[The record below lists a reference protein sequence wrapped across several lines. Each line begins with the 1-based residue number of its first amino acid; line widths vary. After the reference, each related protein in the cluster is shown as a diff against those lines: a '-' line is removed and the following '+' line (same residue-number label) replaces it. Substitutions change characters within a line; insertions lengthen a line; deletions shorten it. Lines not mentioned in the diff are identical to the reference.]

1 MRLRSFFLVVVQAY
15 GCCYSIASFCVKH
28 HHFIV
33 LFVAAS
39 IFASDRFDMLWIELQ
54 HSQNKYSFQIS
65 AHLLVY
71 CMYAHV
77 HTCSHRH
84 AHAHTHTHTRTH
96 TYTHTQT
103 HTHKHTHTHAGGAT
117 GCGKSTQVPQFIL
130 DEAISRGAGSSV
142 NIVVTQPRRISALGL
157 AQRVAN
163 ERGETVSGY
172 G

>member
-1 MRLRSFFLVVVQAY
+1 
-15 GCCYSIASFCVKH
+15 
-28 HHFIV
+28 
-33 LFVAAS
+33 
-39 IFASDRFDMLWIELQ
+39 MLTQ
-54 HSQNKYSFQIS
+54 TRTRTH
-65 AHLLVY
+65 A
-71 CMYAHV
+71 
-77 HTCSHRH
+77 H
-84 AHAHTHTHTRTH
+84 AHAHTHIH
-96 TYTHTQT
+96 THTQT